1 MTLIPTTDSFSKTA
15 RPIPVPVDSKN
26 VGKRPNFI
34 MFMLDQLRHDALG
47 CTQDST
53 GTGTKPS
60 PIPTRNI
67 GSFRRRGTLFTECY
81 VQASVCAQ
89 SLCSKFTGTYP
100 HISCHRSLNNLTKPW
115 EPNVLRSLK
124 ENGYHVACLAPQ
136 GDTFA
141 STVTEMSL
149 NKYGFLETPDCLPGF
164 AEPGN
169 NSQPDA
175 DDIWGRLS
183 TRDCDRP
190 SRHPTM
196 MMRDKPR
203 VLFRPLLFPHCP
215 FQVEEPY
222 FSKYDRESV
231 GSVVSTPE
239 AKTGY
244 EPRYMQT
251 IRERYG
257 TARATDAMWREIK
270 ATYYGMIA
278 RLDDQFGRLVKA
290 LDDLC
295 IWKDTV
301 TLFFTDHG
309 EYLGDHGLIEK

>member
-141 STVTEMSL
+141 STGLRPPEQASD
-149 NKYGFLETPDCLPGF
+149 YD
-164 AEPGN
+164 
-169 NSQPDA
+169 DA
-175 DDIWGRLS
+175 VIRSALAWLK
-183 TRDCDRP
+183 CPP
-190 SRHPTM
+190 S
-196 MMRDKPR
+196 DKPR